1 MDMYEYTQDP
11 ARAGL
16 AFGIEYDAE
25 AKVVPSG
32 VSFGFGEPVFV
43 DAGDEETGYPGDSN
57 DASLKFLG
65 VTMISHVS
73 YRDSDEEYPAYQD
86 MNVMTKGMIY
96 VPVASGITNCANQA
110 AYIVDDQASGDYN
123 KFTTSNS
130 GTYDIGA
137 YFRSNANADGLALVE
152 LAGGLK

>member
-43 DAGDEETGYPGDSN
+43 DAGDEDTGYAGDSN

-65 VTMISHVS
+65 ITMISHVS
-73 YRDSDEEYPAYQD
+73 YRDSDEEYVAYSD
-86 MNVMTKGMIY
+86 MNVMTKGVIY
-96 VPVASGITNCANQA
+96 VPVVSGVVNCANLP
-110 AYIVDDQASGDYN
+110 AYVIDDQASADYN
-123 KFTTSNS
+123 KFTTSSSNN
-130 GTYDIGA
+130 YDIGA

-152 LAGGLK
+152 LVGGLK